1 MPYDRVVKS
10 LPKIQVSELDS
21 KRFSIKVERLSVAN
35 EDQLS
40 DEKIVELCLGMSGDL
55 LILRVPTSRITLG
68 SQLLEAERIS
78 AFQADTLVY
87 FAKTL
92 DTVHLPTRENPNV
105 LIRKSKPY
113 DRVGVGTVAIEA
125 FKNYSNH
132 YLANQR
138 LEPDAIAQGYG
149 EWAERC
155 VSDPHTTVLVA
166 IVDEVICGF
175 IATKV
180 VGQSAEIVLNAV
192 HSKFQGRGVYQN
204 LLQKTCEFVFEGGGN
219 SISISTQISNQ
230 RVINIW
236 TRSGFVLKETFNTF
250 HLRPIQ

>member
-1 MPYDRVVKS
+1 VTL
-10 LPKIQVSELDS
+10 LPQIQVSELDS
-21 KRFSIKVERLSVAN
+21 KRFLINVERLSITN
-35 EDQLS
+35 EDEIS
-40 DEKIVELCLGMSGDL
+40 DGKIVDLCRAMSGDL
-55 LILRVPTSRITLG
+55 LILRAPSSRIALG
-68 SQLLEAERIS
+68 SQLLEAERLE

-87 FAKTL
+87 FVKTL
-92 DTVHLPTRENPNV
+92 EDVSLPLSETPSV
-105 LIRKSKPY
+105 QIRKSVPGDKK
-113 DRVGVGTVAIEA
+113 DVGSVAREA
-125 FKNYSNH
+125 FENYPSH

-138 LEPDAIAQGYG
+138 LDPTAISQGYG

-155 VSDPHTTVLVA
+155 VDDPFTMVLVA
-166 IVDEVICGF
+166 IVDDVVCGF

-180 VGQSAEIVLNAV
+180 DDQSAEVVLNAV
-192 HSKFQGRGVYQN
+192 HPRFQGRGIYQD
-204 LLQKTCEFVFEGGGN
+204 LLQRTCKLVFEEGGN